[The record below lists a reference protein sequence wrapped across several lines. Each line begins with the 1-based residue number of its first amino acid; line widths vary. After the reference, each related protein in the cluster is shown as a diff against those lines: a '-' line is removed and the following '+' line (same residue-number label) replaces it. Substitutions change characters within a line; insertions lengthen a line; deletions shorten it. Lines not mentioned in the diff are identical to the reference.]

1 MAEMTSNRPYLVR
14 ALHQWICDNG
24 LTPYLLV
31 DARRLGVRV
40 PPHTVKDGK
49 VVLNIGP
56 NAVDRLDLA
65 DDTISFQARFNG
77 VATLVLVP
85 LEAVLAI
92 YAMENG
98 QGMVFPPEPSL
109 SSDDEE
115 RDHDPHAEG
124 SDGEGD
130 GPSGDPPPLPPPRG
144 RGGLRV
150 VK

>member
-14 ALHQWICDNG
+14 ALYQWIADNG

-31 DARRLGVRV
+31 DAGRTGVRV
-40 PPHTVKDGK
+40 PPHTVNDGK
-49 VVLNIGP
+49 VVLNLAP
-56 NAVDRLDLA
+56 RAVERLDLA

-85 LEAVLAI
+85 VEAVLAI

-98 QGMVFPPEPSL
+98 QGMVFPPEQAL
-109 SSDDEE
+109 SS
-115 RDHDPHAEG
+115 G
-124 SDGEGD
+124 SDDDQESSVDADGD
-130 GPSGDPPPLPPPRG
+130 GDPPPAEPPSSPPPRG

>member
-14 ALHQWICDNG
+14 ALYQWIADNG

-31 DARRLGVRV
+31 DAGRTGVRV

-49 VVLNIGP
+49 VVLNLAP
-56 NAVDRLDLA
+56 RAVERLDLA

-85 LEAVLAI
+85 VEAVLAI

-98 QGMVFPPEPSL
+98 QGMVFPPEPETPSG
-109 SSDDEE
+109 SAGDD
-115 RDHDPHAEG
+115 DAPGVAE
-124 SDGEGD
+124 SDGDVPPGEP
-130 GPSGDPPPLPPPRG
+130 PSSPPPRG